1 MKKFL
6 LLLTSIVCFT
16 INGLAQCT
24 PSIQITADNTV
35 ICEGATISF
44 TASETN
50 GGPTPLYEWFI
61 GTVSQ
66 GAPNGNPMFVTTA
79 LNSVNNVVSAQL
91 TSNASCAT
99 ITQALSNS
107 MQIIVSQ
114 GIGAGTIG
122 LSQTI
127 CYNTIPADLKEL
139 TAATGI
145 TGTAVY
151 TWETS
156 VDGATGWAAITGSQ
170 SGYAFTT
177 PLTQDL
183 YIRRITTD
191 PSISAPCNTATS
203 NIIHITVGLPL
214 TAGVIGSDQTICAGS
229 VPSTITEITPT
240 TGATGTYTYQWQ
252 SDASGSFKNISGVT
266 NATFSPSNLTATTKF
281 QRVDTSGTCGTI
293 SNIVTKKVGP
303 ILTPGVIGSDQ
314 TICKGSV
321 PSTITEVTPT
331 TGATGTYSYQ
341 WQSDASGSFKNIS
354 GATNA
359 TFSPSSLT
367 ATTKFQRVDTS
378 ATCITPSVL
387 SNTIQII
394 VSQGIISGAIH
405 SNQKICYNTIPAS
418 ITDSTIATGIIGTA
432 AYAWETSVDGV
443 TGWSIITG
451 SSESIYTFTTPL
463 TQDLYIRR
471 VTTDSGTP
479 APCNRVTSN
488 IIHITVGPKLTG
500 GIIGLDQIICA
511 GSAPSTITETTAPT
525 GGTGTYSYQWQSNAS
540 GSFINIPGATN
551 ATFSPS
557 GLTGDT
563 TKFQRVYTSG
573 TCSTTPSALSNS
585 IQIIVSHGIIS
596 GSIHS
601 NQKICYKTIP
611 APIIDST
618 KAIGILKTA
627 MYTWETSVD
636 GITGWSAISGSAS
649 IYAFTTPLTQDL
661 YMRRITTDPSI
672 PAQCNMATS
681 NIIHI
686 TVGPVGPLFTA
697 AVIGSDQTICIGS
710 IPSTI
715 IEKTAPTGGGTYTY
729 QWQSNTSGLFTN
741 ILGATNATFSP
752 SGLTITTKF
761 QRIDTSGTCRIA
773 SNVVT
778 KTVGPPLTASVIG
791 SDQTICA
798 GSVPATITEV
808 TAPTGGIGIY
818 TYQWQS
824 DASGSFTN
832 IPGATNATFSPSGLT
847 STTKFKRVD
856 TSGTCGTISN
866 IVTKTFSP
874 KFVTT
879 VDINHPGQACAGTI
893 MLFTATSVNGGATP
907 SYQWYIGS
915 TRVGTNSSTYTYT
928 TALGDNGKYI
938 SVQLTPLG
946 ICTNKAISTT
956 AQLNIK
962 PSTASTV
969 YISTPLNPTC
979 KGLQTNFTA
988 SATGGGTNPIY
999 QWYVIPSGST
1009 IGSIGN
1015 PVGTNS
1021 STFSDSNLQN
1031 GDSVY
1036 VAFTSSLA
1044 CIFGKNPYPSNKIM
1058 MQIGLTSTP
1067 KIVEKDTTICADL
1080 SKTFNATIT
1089 QGNTVQWY
1097 NNGSLISGATN
1108 LSYQTS
1114 KGGLYSIQEDNGG
1127 CKTSSSL
1134 PVTLTIDPCGA
1145 FSTSITGPNPIHVGQ
1160 QNTVYNVYKQKDFT
1174 YDWSITGGTFV
1185 SRQDTSAVTV
1195 DWDSTSH
1202 VHSIS
1207 VTETNSNK
1215 VKNTTTMVVSIQITG
1230 ISTSLAQSGIVLF
1243 PNPATDVFYIEMPE
1257 NGLNVSYEILDI
1269 TGLSVANG
1277 TFTSST
1283 NGQKIPSTFGP
1294 GIYQV
1299 VLHYNNSVTI
1309 GRLSKVQ

>member
-1 MKKFL
+1 MEKIL
-6 LLLTSIVCFT
+6 LLAITIVCFT
-16 INGLAQCT
+16 VNGLAQCT

-35 ICEGATISF
+35 ICEGATVSF
-44 TASETN
+44 TASPTN
-50 GGPTPLYEWFI
+50 GGTSPLYEWFI

-66 GAPNGNPMFVTTA
+66 GAPNGNVSFVTTA
-79 LNSVNNVVSAQL
+79 LNSTDNVVSAQL

-99 ITQALSNS
+99 TTQALSNS
-107 MQIIVSQ
+107 EQIIVSQ

-122 LSQTI
+122 LDQKI

-145 TGTAVY
+145 MGTAVY

-156 VDGATGWAAITGSQ
+156 VDGATGWATITGSE

-177 PLTQDL
+177 SLTQDL

-191 PSISAPCNTATS
+191 PSTPAPCNTATS

-214 TAGVIGSDQTICAGS
+214 TAGVIGSDQTIC
-229 VPSTITEITPT
+229 
-240 TGATGTYTYQWQ
+240 
-252 SDASGSFKNISGVT
+252 
-266 NATFSPSNLTATTKF
+266 
-281 QRVDTSGTCGTI
+281 
-293 SNIVTKKVGP
+293 
-303 ILTPGVIGSDQ
+303 
-314 TICKGSV
+314 KGSV

-331 TGATGTYSYQ
+331 TGATGTYTYQ
-341 WQSDASGSFKNIS
+341 WQSDESGSFKNIS
-354 GATNA
+354 GATNVA
-359 TFSPSSLT
+359 FSPSSLT
-367 ATTKFQRVDTS
+367 STTKFQRVDTS

-405 SNQKICYNTIPAS
+405 SNQKICYNTIPAP
-418 ITDSTIATGIIGTA
+418 ITDSTIAAGMIGTAVYTWETSLDGATGWSTIIGSESIYTFTTPLTHDLYIRRITTDPGTPAPCNMVTSNIIHITVGQQLTGGIIGLDQITCAGSVPSTITEITAPKGGAGTYSYQWQSDASGSFTNIPGATNTTFSPSALIITTKFQRVYASGTCINSLSALSNSIQITVSHGIISGAIHSNQTICYKTIPAPITDSTKATSIIGTA
-432 AYAWETSVDGV
+432 MYTWEKSVDGA
-443 TGWSIITG
+443 TGWSAITG
-451 SSESIYTFTTPL
+451 SESIYTFTTPL
-463 TQDLYIRR
+463 TQDLYI
-471 VTTDSGTP
+471 
-479 APCNRVTSN
+479 
-488 IIHITVGPKLTG
+488 H
-500 GIIGLDQIICA
+500 
-511 GSAPSTITETTAPT
+511 
-525 GGTGTYSYQWQSNAS
+525 
-540 GSFINIPGATN
+540 
-551 ATFSPS
+551 
-557 GLTGDT
+557 
-563 TKFQRVYTSG
+563 
-573 TCSTTPSALSNS
+573 
-585 IQIIVSHGIIS
+585 
-596 GSIHS
+596 
-601 NQKICYKTIP
+601 
-611 APIIDST
+611 
-618 KAIGILKTA
+618 
-627 MYTWETSVD
+627 
-636 GITGWSAISGSAS
+636 
-649 IYAFTTPLTQDL
+649 
-661 YMRRITTDPSI
+661 RITADPSI

-686 TVGPVGPLFTA
+686 KVGTVGPLFTA
-697 AVIGSDQTICIGS
+697 GVIGSDQTICVGS
-710 IPSTI
+710 IPSII
-715 IEKTAPTGGGTYTY
+715 IEKAAPTGGGTYTY

-741 ILGATNATFSP
+741 IPGATNATFSP

-791 SDQTICA
+791 SNQTICA
-798 GSVPATITEV
+798 GSVPATIIEV
-808 TAPTGGIGIY
+808 TAPTGGTGIY

-832 IPGATNATFSPSGLT
+832 IPGATNATFFPSGLT

-866 IVTKTFSP
+866 VVTKTFSP

-893 MLFTATSVNGGATP
+893 ISFIATSVNGGTTP

-928 TALGDNGKYI
+928 TTLADNGKYI

-962 PSTASTV
+962 PSTTSTA

-979 KGLQTNFTA
+979 KGLQTTFTA
-988 SATGGGTNPIY
+988 TTTGGGTNPSY

-1015 PVGTNS
+1015 PVGSNS
-1021 STFSDSNLQN
+1021 STFIDSNLQN

-1044 CIFGKNPYPSNKIM
+1044 CIFGTNPYASNKVM
-1058 MQIGLTSTP
+1058 MHIGLASTP
-1067 KIVEKDTTICADL
+1067 TIAEKDTTICADL

-1089 QGNTVQWY
+1089 LGNTVQWY
-1097 NNGSLISGATN
+1097 NNGSLIPGATN

-1114 KGGLYSIQEDNGG
+1114 QGGLYSIQEGNGG
-1127 CKTSSSL
+1127 CKVPSV

-1145 FSTSITGPNPIHVGQ
+1145 FSNSIAGPNPIHTGQ
-1160 QNTVYNVYKQKDFT
+1160 QNAVYNVYNQKGFT
-1174 YDWSITGGTFV
+1174 YNWSITGGIFI
-1185 SRQDTSAVTV
+1185 SRQDTNAVTV
-1195 DWDSTSH
+1195 NWDNTSG

-1207 VTETNSNK
+1207 VIETNPNK
-1215 VKNTTTMVVSIQITG
+1215 VKNTTSMVVTTLITG
-1230 ISTSLAQSGIVLF
+1230 ISTSLVQAGIELF
-1243 PNPATDVFYIEMPE
+1243 PNPATDAFYIKMAES
-1257 NGLNVSYEILDI
+1257 GLSVSYDILDI

-1277 TFTSST
+1277 TFISST
-1283 NGQKIPSTFGP
+1283 SGQQIPSNFAAGM
-1294 GIYQV
+1294 YQV
-1299 VLHYNNSVTI
+1299 VLHYNNSVTT
-1309 GRLSKVQ
+1309 GRLSKIQ